1 MFSYPDAEA
10 VLDALGEKVQHAL
23 GKAVSLARGDLAEY
37 RELHPEWA
45 ARHGDRGLA
54 NWISDQL
61 WYHVTVGLDA
71 VDDAETR
78 EQGVTREVFVSDKYR
93 LRIKRHHLDG
103 LVSTYPTQTAL
114 EFLEQPT
121 DQLPGLEQ
129 VHLIAGYEWDRDE
142 RRIVRPVLSLRDSND
157 KIIWLVELPEDESAT
172 ASVID
177 LPLSDGPSGP
187 EIVLGPDLGGEGQ
200 PEERS

>member
-1 MFSYPDAEA
+1 MNSYPDTEA
-10 VLDALGEKVQHAL
+10 VLEALGEKVPHTL
-23 GKAVSLARGDLAEY
+23 GNAVSLTRGDLEDY
-37 RELHPEWA
+37 RALRPEWV

-54 NWISDQL
+54 NWISDHL
-61 WYHVTVGLDA
+61 WHHVMVGLDA

-78 EQGVTREVFVSDKYR
+78 EKGVTREVLVSDKYR

-103 LVSTYPTQTAL
+103 MVSTYPTQTAL

-121 DQLPGLEQ
+121 GQLPGLEQ

-142 RRIVRPVLSLRDSND
+142 RRIVRPVLSLRDSRD
-157 KIIWLVELPEDESAT
+157 KIIWLAELPEDESGT

-177 LPLSDGPSGP
+177 LPPSSGPTGP
-187 EIVLGPDLGGEGQ
+187 EIVLGPDLGTEGQ
-200 PEERS
+200 VEEES

>member
-1 MFSYPDAEA
+1 MISYPDAET

-23 GKAVSLARGDLAEY
+23 GKAVSLTRDDLEEY
-37 RELHPEWA
+37 RELRPAWV

-54 NWISDQL
+54 NWISDHL

-71 VDDAETR
+71 VDDAKTSEK
-78 EQGVTREVFVSDKYR
+78 GVTREVLVSDKYR

-103 LVSTYPTQTAL
+103 MVSTYLTQTAL

-121 DQLPGLEQ
+121 GQLPGLEL

-142 RRIVRPVLSLRDSND
+142 RRIVRPVLSLRDSKD
-157 KIIWLVELPEDESAT
+157 KIIWLAELPEDASGT
-172 ASVID
+172 ASVIE
-177 LPLSDGPSGP
+177 LPPAGDPSGP

-200 PEERS
+200 VEEES